1 MGIDGP
7 TLLELDTEDIQ
18 KELKVSSNIVMKKL
32 MKWISE
38 YLPQYDLFLEEKRRG
53 GLQEEELLVN
63 KINKQ
68 LAGHLSKV
76 SIA

>member
-1 MGIDGP
+1 MAIDGP

-38 YLPQYDLFLEEKRRG
+38 YLPQYDL
-53 GLQEEELLVN
+53 
-63 KINKQ
+63 
-68 LAGHLSKV
+68 
-76 SIA
+76 